1 VRRKENK
8 TATATTVVPS
18 TPNTAM
24 SNCSRGGWDE
34 DEKDEDEGHGRD
46 DDAMTEEEDD
56 KRMTTK
62 DDEGL
67 TTKGR
72 GRTRE
77 MMAQETLLTSLG
89 P

>member
-8 TATATTVVPS
+8 MVTTTTAVPS
-18 TPNTAM
+18 TPNAAV

-34 DEKDEDEGHGRD
+34 DEKNEDEGHGRD
-46 DDAMTEEEDD
+46 NDTMTEEADEE
-56 KRMTTK
+56 RMTTK
-62 DDEGL
+62 DNEGL

-77 MMAQETLLTSLG
+77 MMVQETLLMSLG